1 MMQTLTRP
9 TPLIFLITLLG
20 GFLRFLFL
28 DRIPNA
34 IGGDELNYILTA
46 KTIWLFGSDIT
57 RTWNPLSILWFQYPP
72 GPSQAEL
79 LYLLQSPIVGSLPF
93 SLLATRLFPA
103 LLSTLSIPL
112 LYLIAKKLLNVQVG
126 IISAFFLA
134 INPWSVYIGRTSYEN
149 PFAVFF
155 FLAAWV
161 FLFYF
166 KSWKL
171 YLSIPVLFAA
181 FYSYIGTKLIFIPF
195 VFMILSYSYLYIHK
209 RMYKKEFLIIASSCL
224 FLVLFFMYFLFTGG
238 ASQRAG
244 DILLPNSPELGSQID
259 TIRRT
264 SVVNPITQV
273 FENKPVLFIRIL
285 AEKFYKTFSLDYLF
299 FQGDM
304 FFTVGRHGLFYAIDA
319 VFFITGILFLL
330 KKQKREAVFL
340 GILIIISTFPQLFH
354 TAKIDNFSFHLIL
367 MYPLFLMVMAY
378 GAWIVIS
385 KLKSKVAHVIFFLLY
400 MLFLLNFSQI
410 YFFQTPLQGYFDFKL
425 RPLAKY
431 VTLAVSKS
439 SVIIYTP
446 NKTNI
451 LQKYM
456 FYANTQS
463 ETKNV
468 TIRECPEEKD
478 TLPNN
483 SISIVDSYCEFKFD
497 KPHISLAQLKDSGET
512 YKIYQDKICQ
522 NTSLKSYISHVKFSD
537 FLIEQMPAQKF
548 CQTFVVQQ

>member
-1 MMQTLTRP
+1 MKTLTKP
-9 TPLIFLITLLG
+9 VPLVFFITLFG
-20 GFLRFLFL
+20 GILRFLFL

-46 KTIWLFGSDIT
+46 KAIWLSGSDIT
-57 RTWNPLSILWFQYPP
+57 GNWNPISILWFQYPP

-79 LYLLQSPIVGSLPF
+79 LYILQAPIVGPLPF
-93 SLLATRLFPA
+93 SLLTARILPA

-112 LYLIAKKLLNVQVG
+112 LFLIAKKLFNSQVG
-126 IISAFFLA
+126 VISAFFLA
-134 INPWSVYIGRTSYEN
+134 INPWSIYIGRTAYEN

-155 FLAAWV
+155 FLAAFV
-161 FLFYF
+161 VLFYF

-171 YLSIPVLFAA
+171 YFSIPLLFAA

-195 VFMILSYSYLYIHK
+195 VFGILWYAYAHIQKRKHK
-209 RMYKKEFLIIASSCL
+209 KTFLIISGSCL
-224 FLVLFFMYFLFTGG
+224 LLVLFFTYFLFSGNG
-238 ASQRAG
+238 NQRAG
-244 DILLPNSPELGSQID
+244 DILLPTSSELASQVD

-264 SVVNPITQV
+264 SIENPITQF

-319 VFFITGILFLL
+319 VFFISGIWFLL
-330 KKQKREAVFL
+330 KKQKREAIFL
-340 GILIIISTFPQLFH
+340 GILIVISTFPQLFH

-367 MYPLFLMVMAY
+367 MYPLLLMVMAY
-378 GAWIVIS
+378 GAWIMLA
-385 KLKSKVAHVIFFLLY
+385 KFKSKFTYIIFFLVY
-400 MLFLLNFSQI
+400 VLFLLNFFQI

-425 RPLAKY
+425 RTLAKY
-431 VTLAVSKS
+431 VTLAANNSP
-439 SVIIYTP
+439 VIIYTP

-456 FYANTQS
+456 FYANTLDQD
-463 ETKNV
+463 TNI

-478 TLPNN
+478 TLPKNAT
-483 SISIVDSYCEFKFD
+483 SIVDSYCEFKFKD
-497 KPHISLAQLKDSGET
+497 PSISLAQLKDSGET
-512 YKIYQDKICQ
+512 YKIYQDKICK
-522 NTSLKSYISHVKFSD
+522 NVPIRSYISHLKFSD
-537 FLIEQMPAQKF
+537 FLIEQMSPVTF
-548 CQTFVVQQ
+548 CQAFVVRQ